1 MKLFV
6 FPGNLDPDILRL
18 GAHEVPYARTPAF
31 GTLVTHCHQ
40 RLAHLTGAAS
50 AEVLSF
56 TASGTGA
63 VEALLAGWGPRWRRL
78 LVLHAG
84 SFGRRWYEM
93 ATHLGLPA
101 DDLSWPPNDE
111 PPWSSIQAALATGRY
126 DAVMAVHHETS
137 TGECLDLSRLGR
149 ACHAA
154 GVRLLVDAIGSFL
167 ADPLMI
173 DSWAVDAVVLS
184 SQKGLCLPPGLSF
197 IIFRPTLGP
206 PAQRSL
212 SFYFD
217 AHAHIASFTRGQP
230 PWSPAAQIYAQLDR
244 RLDQIDANGGA
255 AAQQAAVTAKAS
267 AFRAALSTHGWPAAA
282 RHPSACLTALR
293 FTTSATPLVHAL
305 ADDQWFV
312 LPSPDDTLVRV
323 AHLGVS
329 TIPDHLELADR
340 LVHHASHLTLLPAR
354 CTAPEP
360 ALA

>member
-6 FPGNLDPDILRL
+6 FPGNLDPEILRL
-18 GAHEVPYARTPAF
+18 GAQEVPYARTPAF

-40 RLAHLTGAAS
+40 RLARLAGAGS

-78 LVLHAG
+78 LFLHAG
-84 SFGRRWYEM
+84 TFGRRWFEM
-93 ATHLGLPA
+93 AMHLGLPA
-101 DDLSWPPNDE
+101 DDLAWPPHDE
-111 PPWSSIQAALATGRY
+111 PPWSDLEAALATGRY

-137 TGECLDLSRLGR
+137 TGERLDLARLGR

-154 GVRLLVDAIGSFL
+154 GARLLVDAIGSFL
-167 ADPLMI
+167 ADPLLM
-173 DSWAVDAVVLS
+173 DSWAVDAALLS

-197 IIFRPTLGP
+197 LVLRPTLGP
-206 PAQRSL
+206 PAQHSL

-217 AHAHIASFTRGQP
+217 ARAHLASFTRGQA

-244 RLDQIDANGGA
+244 RLDHIDAHRGA
-255 AAQQAAVTAKAS
+255 AAEQTAVAAKAH
-267 AFRAALSTHGWPAAA
+267 AFRAALHSHGWAATA
-282 RHPSACLTALR
+282 RHPSNCVTALR

-323 AHLGVS
+323 AHLGA
-329 TIPDHLELADR
+329 TTTDDHLELARR
-340 LVHHASHLTLLPAR
+340 LVQHAARLSLQPAHR
-354 CTAPEP
+354 AAP